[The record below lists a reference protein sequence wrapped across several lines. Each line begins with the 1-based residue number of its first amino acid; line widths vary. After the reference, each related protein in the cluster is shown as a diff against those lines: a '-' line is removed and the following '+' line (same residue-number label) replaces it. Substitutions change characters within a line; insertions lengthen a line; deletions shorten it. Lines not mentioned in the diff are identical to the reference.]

1 MQTLEMPGY
10 SVRIAA
16 ENYLLISRETLYAWI
31 RAGKVRAVKTQ
42 SGYEIPYAELHRL
55 MKERGL

>member
-16 ENYLLISRETLYAWI
+16 EDYLQVSRETLYAWI
-31 RAGKVRAVKTQ
+31 RAGKVRAVKTR
-42 SGYEIPYAELHRL
+42 SGYEISYAELHRL
-55 MKERGL
+55 MKERGI

>member
-16 ENYLLISRETLYAWI
+16 EDYLQISRETLYAWI
-31 RAGKVRAVKTQ
+31 RAGKVRAVKTR

-55 MKERGL
+55 LTERGI

>member
-16 ENYLLISRETLYAWI
+16 EEYLGISRETLYAWI
-31 RAGKVRAVKTQ
+31 RVGKVRAVKTR

-55 MKERGL
+55 MSDRGL

>member
-1 MQTLEMPGY
+1 MRTLEMPGY

-16 ENYLLISRETLYAWI
+16 EDYLQISRETLYAWI
-31 RAGKVRAVKTQ
+31 RSGKVRAVKTR

-55 MKERGL
+55 LTERET